1 MRRPLMPW
9 KIRHADAELLRSL
22 RLDQLLS
29 LVMPHLPRGPMQSYR
44 SHLSL
49 HPCPRPRL
57 LLSRFLMARLVAS
70 SVLLMTQQKTN
81 HRRSNPLAMVFT
93 ISCITGSGFWRSAYR
108 LRRSC
113 QVECGRGLSG
123 IAYKVSNSNYSMFT
137 ATCSRSSSAHQQA
150 YEKCSII
157 HRDVSVGNILIL
169 PTIIQTKANVPA
181 VYWTGVLTDWE
192 LAKDVTVGFA
202 RQSERTVS
210 MKSFRVHLSYML
222 LMSAML

>member
-1 MRRPLMPW
+1 
-9 KIRHADAELLRSL
+9 
-22 RLDQLLS
+22 
-29 LVMPHLPRGPMQSYR
+29 
-44 SHLSL
+44 
-49 HPCPRPRL
+49 
-57 LLSRFLMARLVAS
+57 
-70 SVLLMTQQKTN
+70 
-81 HRRSNPLAMVFT
+81 
-93 ISCITGSGFWRSAYR
+93 
-108 LRRSC
+108 
-113 QVECGRGLSG
+113 
-123 IAYKVSNSNYSMFT
+123 MFT